1 VHGKVFIP
9 LASPCLTAT
18 LEVGHEGIQ
27 KTLHRFRVDFFIH
40 GARVLVKEFVR
51 NCATCQCYKGE
62 HLHPAGLLQLLD
74 VPSSIW
80 ADVAMD
86 FVEGFPRVNG
96 KTVVPTVV
104 DHFSKYAHFVPLA
117 HPYTATTVA

>member
-9 LASPCLTAT
+9 LASSCLTAA

-40 GARVLVKEFVR
+40 GARGLVKEFVR
-51 NCATCQCYKGE
+51 NCATCQRYKGE

-80 ADVAMD
+80 ADVAMG